1 MTPNAMLAYDNME
14 QTITEWALDYGLTPG
29 IIIARLERG
38 MTTADAITTP
48 MHVAHRCQRLPIFH
62 KAQRRRGKPVKRVR
76 PAHTK
81 RRNIGLLTAFGQS
94 KTLAQWAH
102 LIGIHER
109 TIRKRLEV
117 HSLEDALS
125 MPKQKAGRKPKT
137 KTERPGVPSDFGPSK
152 GTGAGSAFQES
163 PNLTFSKEAAE

>member
-1 MTPNAMLAYDNME
+1 MTPNAMLTHDNIE

-48 MHVAHRCQRLPIFH
+48 MHVAHRGQRLPIFH
-62 KAQRRRGKPVKRVR
+62 KAQRRRGQPLKPKRGRR
-76 PAHTK
+76 P
-81 RRNIGLLTAFGQS
+81 NMGLLTAFGQS
-94 KTLAQWAH
+94 KTLTQWADH
-102 LIGIHER
+102 IGVIEM
-109 TIRKRLEV
+109 TLRKRLMTK
-117 HSLEDALS
+117 SLEDALT
-125 MPKQKAGRKPKT
+125 MPKRLQAPKT
-137 KTERPGVPSDFGPSK
+137 MAERPGVPSDFEPSK